1 MRQGRL
7 VKGALSLDESMRYP
21 VVLETA
27 SNGTIVATFP
37 NVPEAQTVGNDEAQA
52 LERAPDALETLL
64 AIYLDEGREL
74 PSPSRP
80 RKGQRQVALRPMAA
94 AKLAIHQAMR
104 DQGVSQ
110 MELDRRI
117 RRDPKDVRRLLDLL
131 HRSRLDRLEAALA
144 ALGKRLIIEIRD
156 AA

>member
-1 MRQGRL
+1 
-7 VKGALSLDESMRYP
+7 MRYS
-21 VVLETA
+21 VVLERA
-27 SNGTIVATFP
+27 SNGTIIATFP
-37 NVPEAQTVGNDEAQA
+37 NVPEAHTVGYDEAQA
-52 LERAPDALETLL
+52 LERAPDALETAL
-64 AIYLDEGREL
+64 AIYLNEDREL
-74 PSPSRP
+74 PRPSRP

>member
-1 MRQGRL
+1 MTWRRRSSG
-7 VKGALSLDESMRYP
+7 P
-21 VVLETA
+21 
-27 SNGTIVATFP
+27 
-37 NVPEAQTVGNDEAQA
+37 
-52 LERAPDALETLL
+52 PDALETAL

-74 PSPSRP
+74 PRPSRP

-117 RRDPKDVRRLLDLL
+117 RRDPKDVRRLLDLM

-144 ALGKRLIIEIRD
+144 TLGKRLIIEIRD

>member
-1 MRQGRL
+1 
-7 VKGALSLDESMRYP
+7 MRYS

-27 SNGTIVATFP
+27 SNGTIIATFP
-37 NVPEAQTVGNDEAQA
+37 NVPEAHTVGNDEAQA
-52 LERAPDALETLL
+52 LERAPDALETAL

-74 PSPSRP
+74 TRP
-80 RKGQRQVALRPMAA
+80 GRRRKGQRLVALRPMAA

-110 MELDRRI
+110 MELARRL
-117 RRDPKDVRRLLDLL
+117 RRDPKDVRRLLDLM

-144 ALGKRLIIEIRD
+144 ALGKRLTVEIRD

>member
-1 MRQGRL
+1 
-7 VKGALSLDESMRYP
+7 MRYS
-21 VVLETA
+21 VVLERA

-37 NVPEAQTVGNDEAQA
+37 NVPAAHTVGYDEAQA
-52 LERAPDALETLL
+52 LERAPDALETAL
-64 AIYLDEGREL
+64 AIYLNEDREL
-74 PSPSRP
+74 PRPSRP

-117 RRDPKDVRRLLDLL
+117 RRDPKDVRRLLDLM

>member
-1 MRQGRL
+1 M
-7 VKGALSLDESMRYP
+7 KGALNLDESIRYS
-21 VVLETA
+21 VVLEPA

-37 NVPEAQTVGNDEAQA
+37 NVPEAQTVGIDEAQA
-52 LERAPDALETLL
+52 LERAPDALETAL

-74 PSPSRP
+74 PRPSRP
-80 RKGQRQVALRPMAA
+80 RTGRRPVALRPMAA

-110 MELDRRI
+110 MELARRLG
-117 RRDPKDVRRLLDLL
+117 RDPKDVRRLLDLM

-144 ALGKRLIIEIRD
+144 ALGKRLIVEIRD

>member
-1 MRQGRL
+1 
-7 VKGALSLDESMRYP
+7 MRYS
-21 VVLETA
+21 VVLERA

-37 NVPEAQTVGNDEAQA
+37 NVPAAHTVGYDEAQA
-52 LERAPDALETLL
+52 LERAPDALETAL
-64 AIYLDEGREL
+64 AIYLNEDREL
-74 PSPSRP
+74 PRPSRP